1 MRLRISAL
9 VSAALLLSS
18 AGALAQANPRAMA
31 APKVTFTQF
40 HSFHLLP
47 PALRRTTARTG
58 GAYDP
63 MQHGSAANRMLRR
76 IVSDEFAD
84 RGYFDSE
91 WLPDFLVAIYASSRD
106 SLDLSMW
113 EYDYA
118 YSPSWWPGGSGV
130 NLTSYAPG
138 TVVVDV
144 VNPETLDV
152 LWRGTATASIGTNE
166 LANTN
171 ALLQA
176 AIAIVDQFPR
186 AKPIVVAAPAR
197 APR

>member
-1 MRLRISAL
+1 MRLPISAV
-9 VSAALLLSS
+9 VSAALLLLGT
-18 AGALAQANPRAMA
+18 GAAAQSNPRAMA
-31 APKVTFTQF
+31 APKVTITQF

-47 PALRRTTARTG
+47 PALRRHAARTG

-63 MQHGSAANRMLRR
+63 MQNGSAANRMLRR

-118 YSPSWWPGGSGV
+118 YSPSWWPWGSGAY
-130 NLTSYAPG
+130 LTSYSPG

-152 LWRGTATASIGTNE
+152 LWRGTATAIMSTNE
-166 LANTN
+166 LANAN

-186 AKPIVVAAPAR
+186 AKPVVVALPSGM
-197 APR
+197 PR